1 MQLVGAR
8 DAFIRRPFLI
18 EGVVTGALG
27 GFFAVAMTYITFRSI
42 SQYLFTI
49 SWIPTEWAGTGILAG
64 VVFGL
69 IASNLSVRKHLRE
82 L

>member
-1 MQLVGAR
+1 L
-8 DAFIRRPFLI
+8 L
-18 EGVVTGALG
+18 
-27 GFFAVAMTYITFRSI
+27 AVAMTYITFRSI
-42 SQYLFTI
+42 LQYLFTI
-49 SWIPTEWAGTGILAG
+49 SWIPTEWAGIGILAG